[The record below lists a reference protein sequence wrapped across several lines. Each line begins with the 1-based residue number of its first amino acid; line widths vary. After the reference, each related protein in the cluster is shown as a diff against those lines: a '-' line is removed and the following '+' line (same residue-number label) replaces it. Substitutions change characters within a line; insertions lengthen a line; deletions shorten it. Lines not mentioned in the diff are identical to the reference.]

1 MDFSNRKKKRA
12 AAITTPSVGFL
23 IQKVCWPSEIRCE
36 LSFSVTAQ
44 EGTLSA
50 LNDILT
56 ANPFQRFVFVV
67 FCRLSSSSILFFFL
81 IINIFISYIFT
92 VASCTQHREYVTYTC
107 FVYYNFSVRHI
118 YTRIRVLYVENTTF
132 FVFVN
137 LDAGSNMTFFAS
149 ATILY

>member
-67 FCRLSSSSILFFFL
+67 FCRLSSSSILFFFNNKYL
-81 IINIFISYIFT
+81 YILYIYCRIVYTAQRVCYIHMFCILQFQC
-92 VASCTQHREYVTYTC
+92 ATYIHTDTRTLC
-107 FVYYNFSVRHI
+107 RKYNFFRF
-118 YTRIRVLYVENTTF
+118 R
-132 FVFVN
+132 
-137 LDAGSNMTFFAS
+137 
-149 ATILY
+149 